1 MAHHEFQSQGK
12 FTRISAPDGG
22 IEAMC
27 KFSDGSLYGWQ
38 AKYFLGSF
46 SSSQWQQIEDSFKES
61 LKNYPQLTK
70 YYVCV
75 ATDRANANI
84 SGNKSFLTKW
94 EEHTQKWK
102 DFAQSQGCEIEF
114 EFWGSFELSDLLSK
128 PENAGKIFFW
138 FNDNELSDKW
148 FEQYNKQAIN
158 TLGVR
163 YTPEIN
169 VDLPIAMQLEGLA
182 RTPIF
187 KEHLSNE
194 FHKLLIG
201 IKEQYKYLYL
211 YKELG
216 NYFEPVYELLINKLN
231 FLNIDDLE
239 TTIDI
244 HLITQKIN
252 ELIKYLEDPSKNN
265 LNKEKPNNN
274 DYNHF
279 RNLING
285 LEDII
290 QLLNSSKLS
299 LFNGKVLVLTGPAG
313 SGKSHLLGDF
323 VQKSQNSGKYALLL
337 LGQDFTEKSNVW
349 NQIFKQLSLTNITP
363 DVFLSALNSIGEM
376 QKERI
381 ILAIDALN
389 EGEGKSLWNNQLNGL
404 INLVSQYSNIGLV
417 ISVRDSYQEI
427 ILNQLNTK
435 NKEKLC
441 YIEHTG
447 FVNNEFEA
455 IQIFFPY
462 YGLQLPSIPL

>member
-187 KEHLSNE
+187 KEHLSN
-194 FHKLLIG
+194 
-201 IKEQYKYLYL
+201 
-211 YKELG
+211 
-216 NYFEPVYELLINKLN
+216 
-231 FLNIDDLE
+231 
-239 TTIDI
+239 
-244 HLITQKIN
+244 
-252 ELIKYLEDPSKNN
+252 
-265 LNKEKPNNN
+265 
-274 DYNHF
+274 
-279 RNLING
+279 
-285 LEDII
+285 
-290 QLLNSSKLS
+290 
-299 LFNGKVLVLTGPAG
+299 
-313 SGKSHLLGDF
+313 
-323 VQKSQNSGKYALLL
+323 
-337 LGQDFTEKSNVW
+337 
-349 NQIFKQLSLTNITP
+349 
-363 DVFLSALNSIGEM
+363 
-376 QKERI
+376 
-381 ILAIDALN
+381 
-389 EGEGKSLWNNQLNGL
+389 
-404 INLVSQYSNIGLV
+404 
-417 ISVRDSYQEI
+417 
-427 ILNQLNTK
+427 
-435 NKEKLC
+435 
-441 YIEHTG
+441 
-447 FVNNEFEA
+447 
-455 IQIFFPY
+455 
-462 YGLQLPSIPL
+462 